1 MLNSRNI
8 LLFFIFYIFSMCYV
22 NAFDVKLQQW
32 TFYNP
37 DKKHLPMFVANVS
50 DKPMALQI
58 KIYTREFNVEGEEFL
73 TGIYPGVEVLP
84 ANVIVGAE
92 SKELVTLLWSGKMPA
107 QEIPLRI
114 VVTQLPIDFGNVSE
128 SSSLKMMFESVK
140 TLYIKP
146 PNSKPDIRMLSYE
159 WDKDSQILTLLVEN
173 KGTASLYSDYWRLK
187 INNKLVKVYSYD
199 NAKDEIF
206 GCTPQVNLLAS
217 EIRRIPIKIISKY
230 PLLEIDKVKL
240 IEVHKE

>member
-8 LLFFIFYIFSMCYV
+8 LLFFIVLMFSISYV
-22 NAFDVKLQQW
+22 NAFDVNLKQW
-32 TFYNP
+32 TFNDP

-58 KIYTREFNVEGEEFL
+58 KIYTREFNEEGEEYL

-84 ANVIVGAE
+84 ANVIVGSK
-92 SKELVTLLWSGKMPA
+92 SKELVTLLWTGEMPE

-114 VVTQLPIDFGNVSE
+114 VVTQLPIIFGNDD
-128 SSSLKMMFESVK
+128 SSSLNVMFESVK

-146 PNSKPDIRMLSYE
+146 PNSKPDIKLLSYE
-159 WDKDSQILTLLVEN
+159 WDKDIQILSVLVKN
-173 KGTASLYSDYWRLK
+173 QGTASLYSDYWQIK
-187 INNKLVKVYSYD
+187 INDRLVNVYSYND
-199 NAKDEIF
+199 AKDELF
-206 GCTPQVNLLAS
+206 GYTPQVNLLAG
-217 EIRRIPIKIISKY
+217 EVRRIPIKIISKN
-230 PLLEIDKVKL
+230 PLLSIDKVQL